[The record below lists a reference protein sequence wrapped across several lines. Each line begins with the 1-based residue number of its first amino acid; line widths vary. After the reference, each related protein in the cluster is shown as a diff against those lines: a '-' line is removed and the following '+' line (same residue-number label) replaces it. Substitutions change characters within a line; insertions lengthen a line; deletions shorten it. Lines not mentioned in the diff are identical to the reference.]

1 MKTIACSLLM
11 TLALCAQQTPPPAG
25 GQPPAAGQGQGR
37 GGPGGRGGRGG
48 GGFGQVAPLE
58 ESGFRPIFDGKTL
71 ASGDGRSTFGW
82 DCDPDFW
89 RVEGE
94 AMVGET
100 AVGKQPKMNIFCIYR
115 DASPGD
121 FELKMQYRL
130 TGADSANSG
139 IQYRSVELPSVGR
152 WVLKGY
158 QMDIDAQQRYTGQ
171 IYEERG
177 RGFLALR
184 GQIGYIGDGKKGSV
198 ASLGDGEELK
208 KLIKIGD
215 WNDVHIIARG
225 NTIIQIVNG
234 RVMSQIVDDDKT
246 GRKLAGLIGVQL
258 HVTPGAMKIEARN
271 IRLKDM

>member
-1 MKTIACSLLM
+1 MKKFAGFLVLTL
-11 TLALCAQQTPPPAG
+11 TLAAQQTPPPAG
-25 GQPPAAGQGQGR
+25 GPPQ
-37 GGPGGRGGRGG
+37 GGPPQGAPGQPGPGRRQGGRGGRGG

-58 ESGFRPIFDGKTL
+58 ESGFRPIFDGKSF
-71 ASGDGRSTFGW
+71 AGW
-82 DCDPDFW
+82 VCDPDFW

-94 AMVGET
+94 AIVGET

-121 FELKMQYRL
+121 FELKMQYKL
-130 TGADSANSG
+130 SGADTGNSG
-139 IQYRSVELPSVGR
+139 IQYRSVELPAVGR

-184 GQIGYIGDGKKGSV
+184 GQISYIGDGNKKGSIG
-198 ASLGDGEELK
+198 SLGSGDDLK
-208 KLIKIGD
+208 ALIKLND

-246 GRKLAGLIGVQL
+246 GRKLGGLIGVQL

>member
-1 MKTIACSLLM
+1 V
-11 TLALCAQQTPPPAG
+11 P
-25 GQPPAAGQGQGR
+25 
-37 GGPGGRGGRGG
+37 
-48 GGFGQVAPLE
+48 PLE
-58 ESGFRPIFDGKTL
+58 EAGFRQIFDGKSF
-71 ASGDGRSTFGW
+71 ASGADGRSTFGW

-94 AMVGET
+94 AIVGET

-115 DASPGD
+115 DAAPGD

-139 IQYRSVELPSVGR
+139 IQYRSVELPAVGR
-152 WVLKGY
+152 WVMKGY

-184 GQIGYIGDGKKGSV
+184 GMIGYIGDGSKRGSIG
-198 ASLGDGEELK
+198 SLGNGDELK
-208 KLIKIGD
+208 ALIKSGD

-225 NTIIQIVNG
+225 NTITQIVNG
-234 RVMSQIVDDDKT
+234 RVMAQIVDDDKSL
-246 GRKLAGLIGVQL
+246 RKMAGLIGIQL

>member
-1 MKTIACSLLM
+1 MKTIACSLLVAFS
-11 TLALCAQQTPPPAG
+11 LLAQQAPPA
-25 GQPPAAGQGQGR
+25 QPPAEGGRGQGQ
-37 GGPGGRGGRGG
+37 GGRGGRGG
-48 GGFGQVAPLE
+48 GGGRGNPVSPLE
-58 ESGFRPIFDGKTL
+58 ESGFRPIFDGKTF
-71 ASGDGRSTFGW
+71 TGW

-94 AMVGET
+94 ALVGET
-100 AVGKQPKMNIFCIYR
+100 ATGKQPKMNIFCIYR

-130 TGADSANSG
+130 TGAQSGNSG
-139 IQYRSVELPSVGR
+139 IQYRSVELPAVGR

-184 GQIGYIGDGKKGSV
+184 GMITYIGDGNKKGSIG
-198 ASLGDGEELK
+198 SLGDGAELM
-208 KLIKIGD
+208 KLIKQDD

-225 NTIIQIVNG
+225 NTIIQMVNG
-234 RVMSQIVDDDKT
+234 HVMSQIVDDDKT
-246 GRKLAGLIGVQL
+246 GRKMAGLIGIQL
-258 HVTPGAMKIEARN
+258 HVTPGPMKIEARN